1 MARAGSRDLL
11 AEYKAKRDFG
21 KTPEPGPKRGKAKG
35 NSFVIQKHAAR
46 RTHFDFRLEHDGVLK
61 SWAVTRGPSLDPA
74 QKRLA
79 VMTEDHPLEYGGFE
93 GVIPKGEYGG
103 GPVMIWDE
111 GTWEPIGDPD
121 EGLAK
126 GDLKFRLHGHRLNG
140 DYVLVRMK
148 PRKED
153 RGRQNWLLIKKRDD
167 YAGEGNEPTEEYD
180 TSVKSGRTMDQILNG
195 DSAIWTSNKAQK
207 KTPAAPKRAA
217 TAKPRR
223 RQAKA
228 KKVAR
233 ALIPKFVE
241 PELATLDT
249 EVPTGRTWLH
259 EVKYDGYR
267 IIARKAGDE
276 ITLFSRSGLDWTVRF
291 PAIAQ
296 ALLSLPANIALIDGE
311 AAFVLPSGIT
321 DFKSLQE
328 HIDTPNPAIRYFA
341 FDLLSLDGKDWRKKP
356 LKERRARL
364 AELLAGKGVS
374 DFLIYA
380 DYVEG
385 SGPEFYAQA
394 CAAGLE
400 GIVSKRAD
408 RPYISGRG
416 KDWLKIKC
424 LRGEEFVIG
433 GYSRSDVKGKPFS
446 SLLLGTFED
455 GTLAYSGKVGTGFD
469 AADFDRLARKFKPL
483 ERASSPFAEVP
494 REERKGA
501 VWLEPKLVAQIAFT
515 ERTRDGRLRH
525 PSFKGLREDKPAR
538 EVHREDRD
546 GEEAGMAKTSVASS
560 KQGGN
565 ATFEGITLSNPGK
578 IYYPGIGLTKLDVAR
593 YYESVAP
600 SMLPYVVRRPI
611 SLVRCPDGIEG
622 QHFFQ
627 RHAMKGMSKAIKEV
641 PIAGGESK
649 KPYLYIDDEEG
660 LFGLVQIGTLEIHD
674 WGVSLDHVDAPDRLV
689 FDLDPDEGLPLP
701 TLKAAV
707 VEVREFL
714 DDLGLKSF
722 LKSTGGKGF
731 HLVAPI
737 APKLGWAEV
746 KPFAKAIADA
756 LVAARP
762 DRYTANPLKRTREG
776 KIFVDYLR
784 NQRGG
789 SAIVNYSTRAKP
801 GAPVACP
808 LRWDELK
815 GLKAASPYTAK
826 TLPARLK
833 AMKRDPWEGFFST
846 RQSITAKARKALGLG

>member
-1 MARAGSRDLL
+1 
-11 AEYKAKRDFG
+11 
-21 KTPEPGPKRGKAKG
+21 
-35 NSFVIQKHAAR
+35 
-46 RTHFDFRLEHDGVLK
+46 
-61 SWAVTRGPSLDPA
+61 
-74 QKRLA
+74 
-79 VMTEDHPLEYGGFE
+79 
-93 GVIPKGEYGG
+93 
-103 GPVMIWDE
+103 
-111 GTWEPIGDPD
+111 
-121 EGLAK
+121 
-126 GDLKFRLHGHRLNG
+126 
-140 DYVLVRMK
+140 
-148 PRKED
+148 
-153 RGRQNWLLIKKRDD
+153 
-167 YAGEGNEPTEEYD
+167 
-180 TSVKSGRTMDQILNG
+180 
-195 DSAIWTSNKAQK
+195 
-207 KTPAAPKRAA
+207 
-217 TAKPRR
+217 
-223 RQAKA
+223 
-228 KKVAR
+228 
-233 ALIPKFVE
+233 
-241 PELATLDT
+241 
-249 EVPTGRTWLH
+249 VPTGPSWLH

-267 IIARKAGDE
+267 IIARKAGDD

-296 ALLSLPANIALIDGE
+296 ALLSLPADIALVDGE
-311 AAFVLPSGIT
+311 VAFVLPTGIT

-341 FDLLSLDGKDWRKKP
+341 FDLLNLDGKDWRKKP
-356 LKERRARL
+356 LNERRAQL
-364 AELLAGKGVS
+364 AKLLATKGVS

-385 SGPEFYAQA
+385 AGTEFYAQA
-394 CAAGLE
+394 CVAGLE

-408 RPYISGRG
+408 RPYVSGRG

-424 LRGEEFVIG
+424 KRGEEFVIG

-446 SLLLGTFED
+446 SLLLGTFAD
-455 GTLAYSGKVGTGFD
+455 GKLTYSGKVGTGFG
-469 AADFDRLARKFKPL
+469 AADFDALAGKFKPL
-483 ERASSPFAEVP
+483 VRATSPFEEVP
-494 REERKGA
+494 REEGKGA
-501 VWLEPKLVAQIAFT
+501 VWLKPELVAQIAFA

-538 EVHREDRD
+538 DVHDEDRD
-546 GEEAGMAKTSVASS
+546 GEEAGMATAKSTDA
-560 KQGGN
+560 KMAGN
-565 ATFEGITLSNPGK
+565 PSFAGITLSNPDK
-578 IYYPGIGLTKLDVAR
+578 VYYPGAGLTKLDIAR
-593 YYESVAP
+593 YYETVAP
-600 SMLPYVVRRPI
+600 DMLPYVARRPI
-611 SLVRCPDGIEG
+611 SLVRCPDGIDG

-627 RHAMKGMSKAIKEV
+627 RHAMKGMSTAIKQV

-674 WGVSLDHVDAPDRLV
+674 WGVSIVRVNQPDRLV
-689 FDLDPDEGLPLP
+689 FDLDPDEELPLP
-701 TLKAAV
+701 ILKAAV

-746 KPFAKAIADA
+746 KPFAKAVADA

-789 SAIVNYSTRAKP
+789 SAIVNYSTRAKA

-815 GLKAASPYTAK
+815 GLKSASPYTAQ

-833 AMKRDPWEGFFST
+833 KLKGNPWEGFFST
-846 RQSITAKARKALGLG
+846 RQSITAKARKALGLA